1 GVRKLALRRQVL
13 LHPAKEAADF
23 TFETCHANAACL
35 EKLVQLAVLFRV
47 MGFLAD
53 KAAHCLLQFR
63 IGDLVLIVAHRIN
76 KEALARREAGRQR
89 RQQQGL
95 GRVVVPPV
103 ARQVFRKLEIRLAH
117 LGDHAHGG
125 TCRRAT
131 LARWRGLLLN
141 QLGTGSGSGSGV
153 SHGILSFCFRMLS
166 GPQGTGRR
174 GTDVRF
180 CADIVL
186 VIGGQLSILPST
198 AQLGALPAWT
208 RLRNQP
214 STYPRVFV
222 DVAGER
228 GIGRAQVLA
237 TAGLPGDLFDDP
249 AGKLSLQ
256 ESWQLFAAVL
266 ELVDDPAFGFDT
278 GQRLPLTAHG
288 SLGYALMCAATPR
301 QAIEVLERFWHLRGR
316 GVLMTFEEDEDGLFF
331 SVAPEVAM
339 PTVLRDFL
347 FHSMLTSMYRAMLF
361 MMPTMA
367 TNNEIWFESAE
378 PAGFDATKLALPP
391 VRFAMPRSGISLR
404 GEKAALDAPLPTA
417 NPEAFTQAIAQ
428 CERESALLD
437 KG

>member
-1 GVRKLALRRQVL
+1 
-13 LHPAKEAADF
+13 
-23 TFETCHANAACL
+23 
-35 EKLVQLAVLFRV
+35 
-47 MGFLAD
+47 M
-53 KAAHCLLQFR
+53 
-63 IGDLVLIVAHRIN
+63 
-76 KEALARREAGRQR
+76 
-89 RQQQGL
+89 
-95 GRVVVPPV
+95 
-103 ARQVFRKLEIRLAH
+103 
-117 LGDHAHGG
+117 
-125 TCRRAT
+125 
-131 LARWRGLLLN
+131 
-141 QLGTGSGSGSGV
+141 
-153 SHGILSFCFRMLS
+153 
-166 GPQGTGRR
+166 
-174 GTDVRF
+174 
-180 CADIVL
+180 
-186 VIGGQLSILPST
+186 SILPST
-198 AQLGALPAWT
+198 AQLGALPTWT
-208 RLRNQP
+208 RLSNQP

-222 DVAGER
+222 EVAGER

-237 TAGLPGDLFDDP
+237 TAGLPGDLLDDP
-249 AGKLSLQ
+249 AGKLSLL
-256 ESWQLFAAVL
+256 ECWQIFAAVL

-339 PTVLRDFL
+339 PTALRDFL

-378 PAGFDATKLALPP
+378 PAGFDAAKLALPP

-404 GEKAALDAPLPTA
+404 GDKAALDAPLPTA

-437 KG
+437 KGDDVLRQVRVALTAGSEGYPSPAQLAEMLHMTPRTFRRRLQEQGLSYQQLLEEARQRDSRTLLARDDLEIRRIAELLGYADPANFTRAFRHWTGMSPRSWRKQGTSS